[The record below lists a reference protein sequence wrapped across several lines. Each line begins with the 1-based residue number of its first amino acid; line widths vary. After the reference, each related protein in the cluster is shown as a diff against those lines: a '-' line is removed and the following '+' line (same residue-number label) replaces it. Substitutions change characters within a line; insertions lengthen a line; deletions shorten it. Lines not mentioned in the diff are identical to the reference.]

1 MQATETNTIRLTDT
15 AIEAVKKNLS
25 AKNRLQFELEI
36 SFMTIQRWLKENNTK
51 LTTAH
56 ALKIISEETGIPQSD
71 LLNFN

>member
-56 ALKIISEETGIPQSD
+56 ALKIISEETGISQSD
-71 LLNFN
+71 LLSYN